1 MMRRLCKKRLASQF
15 TTAEGR
21 AELNVNVC
29 ALLTDTNLRNY
40 CLLQRRLQ
48 LQSMSIITIVALLV
62 FLTIPEG
69 ESNLLKNK
77 LFLQFLPACTHSLIC
92 VPVSGLAFCNQQHAL
107 LCLCPDSDILFRPLT
122 TSGSSLG
129 DQTLLLRCQCITKEK
144 KPIGR
149 YIGQVEVIP
158 ASSHC
163 NEIEIM

>member
-40 CLLQRRLQ
+40 CLLYRRLQ

-107 LCLCPDSDILFRPLT
+107 LCLCPDSDILFRTSHYLRQQSGGSNT
-122 TSGSSLG
+122 ASAMSVHHQGEKTHRTLHRTSGG
-129 DQTLLLRCQCITKEK
+129 DSCQL
-144 KPIGR
+144 PLQR
-149 YIGQVEVIP
+149 D
-158 ASSHC
+158 
-163 NEIEIM
+163 